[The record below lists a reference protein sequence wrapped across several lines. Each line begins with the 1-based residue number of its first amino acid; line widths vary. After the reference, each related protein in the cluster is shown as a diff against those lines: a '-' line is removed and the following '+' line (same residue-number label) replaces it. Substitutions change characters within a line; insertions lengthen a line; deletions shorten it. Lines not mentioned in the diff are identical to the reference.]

1 MGREV
6 KLGQK
11 KTITNNFTTIL
22 NIFIANIGNIE
33 AFMRLKIYF
42 KRLTLFS

>member
-6 KLGQK
+6 KLGQQK
-11 KTITNNFTTIL
+11 NFTTIL
-22 NIFIANIGNIE
+22 NIFIANIGDIE